1 MTPATNAPSTASKG
15 ESSSSGTLNSSTS
28 STPSTADL
36 AGRLR
41 LSSTRLVRRLRQ
53 ESATGLPLSALSAL
67 AVIDVRGPMSLG
79 TLAEIEGVTP
89 PTVTRIAKRL
99 EADGLVE
106 RTTDVD
112 DKRIKY
118 VTTTPSG
125 AALLA
130 RSRERRNAWLA
141 DRLARLDEKD
151 LAAIERV
158 VELMEDFTEPVR

>member
-1 MTPATNAPSTASKG
+1 M
-15 ESSSSGTLNSSTS
+15 
-28 STPSTADL
+28 
-36 AGRLR
+36 
-41 LSSTRLVRRLRQ
+41 
-53 ESATGLPLSALSAL
+53 
-67 AVIDVRGPMSLG
+67 
-79 TLAEIEGVTP
+79 LAEIEGVTP
-89 PTVTRIAKRL
+89 PTVTRIAQRL
-99 EADGLVE
+99 ETDGLVE

-118 VTTTPSG
+118 VATTASG

-141 DRLARLDEKD
+141 DRLARLDEDD